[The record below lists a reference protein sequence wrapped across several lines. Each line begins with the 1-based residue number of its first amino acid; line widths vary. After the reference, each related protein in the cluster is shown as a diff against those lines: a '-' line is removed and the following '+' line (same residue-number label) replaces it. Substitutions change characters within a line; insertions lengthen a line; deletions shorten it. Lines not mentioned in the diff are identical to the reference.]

1 MYNIDK
7 KSKKGGRLKSNIEEL
22 TCKNL
27 WIDYIE
33 IGNKIEIL
41 RSE

>member
-7 KSKKGGRLKSNIEEL
+7 KSKKGGRLKSNIEL
-22 TCKNL
+22 TWKNL
-27 WIDYIE
+27 WIDYIG